1 LDKNLA
7 IAQNNK
13 MNLLDS
19 IDQTNLPKHLAII
32 MDGNGRWAKQQGF
45 LRAFGHENGTKSVK
59 KTITTCAKLG
69 IEYLTL
75 YAFSTENWN
84 RPKLEVQALM
94 KILINSLKKELVT
107 LQENNIRLN
116 AIGNLEKLPKSA
128 QKELLDVIDKTKNNT
143 RLTLTLALSY
153 GSREEL
159 VNAVRIISD
168 KVKNNIISLDTI
180 DDSIINEHLYT
191 QNLPDV
197 DLLIRTSGEH
207 RISNF
212 LLWQIAYAELYFT
225 NVLWPDF
232 KDQDLYE
239 AIISYQKRERRFGK
253 TSEQIK

>member
-1 LDKNLA
+1 
-7 IAQNNK
+7 

-19 IDQTNLPKHLAII
+19 IDHTNLPKHLAII

-84 RPKLEVQALM
+84 RPKLEVEALM

-107 LQENNIRLN
+107 LQENNIKLN
-116 AIGNLEKLPKSA
+116 AIGNLDKLPKSA

-168 KVKNNIISLDTI
+168 KVKNNIISIDAI

-191 QNLPDV
+191 RNLPDV

>member
-1 LDKNLA
+1 
-7 IAQNNK
+7 

-59 KTITTCAKLG
+59 KTITTCAQLG

-84 RPKLEVQALM
+84 RPKLEVEALM

-116 AIGNLEKLPKSA
+116 AIGNLEKLPKTA
-128 QKELLDVIDKTKNNT
+128 QKELLDVIEKTKNNT